1 MNTENQL
8 KSKLA
13 WCVYKEF
20 GIKTKMVQAQLTGE
34 MKFCWV
40 ITWFLLCRGRGIKS
54 CWEAVEST
62 KEFFYAGVEW
72 VNFWLAGELCLSPS
86 PVGKTMQNFLLT
98 T

>member
-13 WCVYKEF
+13 WCEN
-20 GIKTKMVQAQLTGE
+20 GTGAINRWNE
-34 MKFCWV
+34 V
-40 ITWFLLCRGRGIKS
+40 LLGITWFLLCRGRGIKS

-86 PVGKTMQNFLLT
+86 PVVKTMQNFLLT

>member
-1 MNTENQL
+1 MKTENQL

-20 GIKTKMVQAQLTGE
+20 EIKTKMVQAQLTGE

-40 ITWFLLCRGRGIKS
+40 ITWFLLCRG
-54 CWEAVEST
+54 EAVEST